1 MNFTYFSPKAE
12 KRRSN
17 IHGRG
22 LFAKEP
28 IAKGEIVVVK
38 GGYVMT
44 KAQRDKLGKE
54 LEDTEIQIG
63 DDLFI
68 GPVTQREREGGMM
81 HINHSCDPNLGLRGQ
96 IMFVASRDVEED
108 EELTFDYAM
117 TDDEIYEMECH
128 CGSSR
133 CRRIVTGKDW
143 MKKEL
148 HEKYMGYFSWF
159 LQRKIDT

>member
-81 HINHSCDPNLGLRGQ
+81 HINHSCDPNLIL
-96 IMFVASRDVEED
+96 S
-108 EELTFDYAM
+108 
-117 TDDEIYEMECH
+117 
-128 CGSSR
+128 
-133 CRRIVTGKDW
+133 
-143 MKKEL
+143 
-148 HEKYMGYFSWF
+148 
-159 LQRKIDT
+159 